1 LIFTRQY
8 PCCERTGKRDA
19 RESSPPARLAGRHH
33 RLPRRGL
40 CADGRCRTAK
50 NSVTLSSH
58 KHAKRSRPIVANA

>member
-1 LIFTRQY
+1 
-8 PCCERTGKRDA
+8 
-19 RESSPPARLAGRHH
+19 
-33 RLPRRGL
+33 L